1 MTVEEL
7 IEQAKN
13 KSPFSISYNGRLTSE
28 EMKKLEKY
36 CIIHCP
42 SVYMDGTA
50 VYSIRYKSGAYD
62 EEQYSV

>member
-1 MTVEEL
+1 MTAEEL

-13 KSPFSISYNGRLTSE
+13 RFPLSVSYKGRLTSG
-28 EMKKLEKY
+28 EMKKLEKH

-50 VYSIRYKSGAYD
+50 VYSIRYKGSEVA
-62 EEQYSV
+62 E

>member
-1 MTVEEL
+1 MTAEEL

-13 KSPFSISYNGRLTSE
+13 RFPLSISYKGRLTSG

-50 VYSIRYKSGAYD
+50 VYSIRYKGGEVA
-62 EEQYSV
+62 E

>member
-1 MTVEEL
+1 MTAEEL

-13 KSPFSISYNGRLTSE
+13 RFPFAISYKGRLTSTQIKE
-28 EMKKLEKY
+28 LEKY

-50 VYSIRYKSGAYD
+50 VYSIRYRKNEVKS
-62 EEQYSV
+62 